1 MRRRHA
7 MMVFTLLV
15 ASAHGLPALAG
26 AAEEIAA
33 PASARQRE
41 LFKLLKQDCGS
52 CHGMRLTGG
61 LGPALTPD
69 ALKDKAEA
77 NLTATIL
84 SGRPG
89 TAMPPWEAF
98 ISKPEAA
105 WLVSRMREGV
115 ADAR

>member
-1 MRRRHA
+1 MRRHRA
-7 MMVFTLLV
+7 MVVFALLA
-15 ASAHGLPALAG
+15 ASAQGLPASAG

-41 LFKLLKQDCGS
+41 LFKLLKHDCGS

-69 ALKDKAEA
+69 ALKDKVEA

-84 SGRPG
+84 SGRPN
-89 TAMPPWEAF
+89 TAMPPWQAF
-98 ISKPEAA
+98 ISEPEAA
-105 WLVSRMREGV
+105 WLVSRMRKGV